1 MKIEA
6 CRGVWEGLGS
16 DLGMK
21 ILLEAALA
29 DFGQPQIA
37 QNLGQMVQDGPKLEP
52 RWRQDGPSWT
62 RDGRPE
68 AT

>member
-1 MKIEA
+1 
-6 CRGVWEGLGS
+6 
-16 DLGMK
+16 MK

-62 RDGRPE
+62 LDGRPE